1 MSAELVLTNDL
12 SSEVVRAESAE
23 AELSADISEEAARAL
38 SAETSLGERVGELEP
53 VQFLGATTVGAGSTA
68 GIDPLL
74 AAWISA
80 HAAGPGVYY
89 AMFSVMAAGSI
100 GGMIQ
105 DVRVAGSW
113 DGTAV
118 TVDDVMVFNKK
129 YMGAASVLDAD
140 VLTDGTFSVD
150 QGAENVGFNWM
161 VERIKI
167 SFVAA

>member
-1 MSAELVLTNDL
+1 
-12 SSEVVRAESAE
+12 
-23 AELSADISEEAARAL
+23 
-38 SAETSLGERVGELEP
+38 
-53 VQFLGATTVGAGSTA
+53 
-68 GIDPLL
+68 
-74 AAWISA
+74 
-80 HAAGPGVYY
+80 
-89 AMFSVMAAGSI
+89 MFSVMAAGSI

-129 YMGAASVLDAD
+129 YMGAASLLDAD